1 MKRYLLDSNALTD
14 FIDDR
19 RGVKQRAEAVR
30 RAGAKIGTCFPVLA
44 ETYSGLEGSTSRDR
58 NIRLLKAG
66 LVRLTLW
73 PFDHA
78 AAEEY
83 GRLFA
88 HLLRIGRPM
97 QVVDVMVAAIAL
109 SLGNCTVVT
118 TDSDLS
124 AVPGLSVENWAA
136 P

>member
-19 RGVKQRAEAVR
+19 RGVQDRAEAAR

-44 ETYSGLEGSTSRDR
+44 EAYYGLERSASRER
-58 NIRLLKAG
+58 NLRRLRAG

-78 AAEEY
+78 AAQEY
-83 GRLFA
+83 GRLLA
-88 HLLRIGRPM
+88 ELRRIGRPM
-97 QVVDVMVAAIAL
+97 QVVDVMIAAVAL

-124 AVPGLSVENWAA
+124 AVPRLTVENWAT